1 MRPDLRDRFCNY
13 LKHWSFKKRIC
24 LFLIAFTLLLAGC
37 NSNKVK
43 VRGKVIGL
51 QGTVKLLAEMP
62 GQQGLVILAQQDV
75 TDGNIDLETEALQIP
90 ARVWVDVA
98 GKNTLEF
105 ILDSKD
111 QIWIQGKI
119 KFPDQIEVKGSGLD
133 MEYAKLKK
141 MFKEKYE
148 GPIEP
153 IDKAIKKIMEKPKRS
168 KEEEVLLGV
177 HQLQR
182 QRYIR
187 ARAKYVKNLIEVNP
201 TMELSLFLLQDELKD
216 SLDLQ
221 RELFKKLEIANK
233 ESNVYKTTAEK
244 LQ

>member
-1 MRPDLRDRFCNY
+1 M
-13 LKHWSFKKRIC
+13 KRIC

-75 TDGNIDLETEALQIP
+75 TDGNIDLETEALQIT

-233 ESNVYKTTAEK
+233 ESNIYKTTAEK

>member
-1 MRPDLRDRFCNY
+1 M
-13 LKHWSFKKRIC
+13 KRIC

-153 IDKAIKKIMEKPKRS
+153 IDKAIKQIMEKPKRS

-233 ESNVYKTTAEK
+233 ESNIYKTTAEK

>member
-1 MRPDLRDRFCNY
+1 M
-13 LKHWSFKKRIC
+13 KRIC

-51 QGTVKLLAEMP
+51 QGTVKLLAEIP

-233 ESNVYKTTAEK
+233 ESNIYKTTAEK

>member
-1 MRPDLRDRFCNY
+1 M
-13 LKHWSFKKRIC
+13 KRIC

-177 HQLQR
+177 HELQR

-187 ARAKYVKNLIEVNP
+187 ASAKYVKNLIEVNP

>member
-1 MRPDLRDRFCNY
+1 M
-13 LKHWSFKKRIC
+13 KRIC

-75 TDGNIDLETEALQIP
+75 TDGNIDLETEAL
-90 ARVWVDVA
+90 
-98 GKNTLEF
+98 
-105 ILDSKD
+105 
-111 QIWIQGKI
+111 IWIQGKI

-233 ESNVYKTTAEK
+233 ESNIYKTTAEK

>member
-1 MRPDLRDRFCNY
+1 M
-13 LKHWSFKKRIC
+13 KRIC

-90 ARVWVDVA
+90 ARVWVEKKK
-98 GKNTLEF
+98 KNTLEF

-233 ESNVYKTTAEK
+233 ESNIYKTTAEK

>member
-1 MRPDLRDRFCNY
+1 M
-13 LKHWSFKKRIC
+13 KRIC

-119 KFPDQIEVKGSGLD
+119 KCPDQIEVKGSGLD

-233 ESNVYKTTAEK
+233 ESNIYKTTAEK

>member
-1 MRPDLRDRFCNY
+1 M
-13 LKHWSFKKRIC
+13 KRIC

-201 TMELSLFLLQDELKD
+201 TTELSLFLLQDELKD

>member
-1 MRPDLRDRFCNY
+1 M
-13 LKHWSFKKRIC
+13 KRIC

-111 QIWIQGKI
+111 QIWIQGKS

-233 ESNVYKTTAEK
+233 ESNIYKTTAEK

>member
-1 MRPDLRDRFCNY
+1 M
-13 LKHWSFKKRIC
+13 KRIC

-233 ESNVYKTTAEK
+233 ERNVYKTTAEK

>member
-1 MRPDLRDRFCNY
+1 M
-13 LKHWSFKKRIC
+13 KRIC

-221 RELFKKLEIANK
+221 REMFKKLEIANK
-233 ESNVYKTTAEK
+233 ESNIYKTTAEK

>member
-1 MRPDLRDRFCNY
+1 M
-13 LKHWSFKKRIC
+13 KRIC

-133 MEYAKLKK
+133 MEYALKK

-233 ESNVYKTTAEK
+233 ESNIYKTTAEK

>member
-1 MRPDLRDRFCNY
+1 M
-13 LKHWSFKKRIC
+13 KRIC

-119 KFPDQIEVKGSGLD
+119 RFPDQIEVKGSGLD

-233 ESNVYKTTAEK
+233 ESNIYKTTAEK

>member
-1 MRPDLRDRFCNY
+1 M
-13 LKHWSFKKRIC
+13 KRIC
-24 LFLIAFTLLLAGC
+24 LFLIALTLLLAGC

-233 ESNVYKTTAEK
+233 ESNIYKTTAEK

>member
-1 MRPDLRDRFCNY
+1 M
-13 LKHWSFKKRIC
+13 KRIC
-24 LFLIAFTLLLAGC
+24 LFL
-37 NSNKVK
+37 K

-233 ESNVYKTTAEK
+233 ESNIYKTTAEK

>member
-1 MRPDLRDRFCNY
+1 M
-13 LKHWSFKKRIC
+13 KRIC

-233 ESNVYKTTAEK
+233 ESNIYRTTAEK

>member
-1 MRPDLRDRFCNY
+1 M
-13 LKHWSFKKRIC
+13 KRIC
-24 LFLIAFTLLLAGC
+24 LLLIAFTLLLAGC

-75 TDGNIDLETEALQIP
+75 TDGNIDLETEAWQIP

-233 ESNVYKTTAEK
+233 ESNIYKTTAEK

>member
-1 MRPDLRDRFCNY
+1 M
-13 LKHWSFKKRIC
+13 KRIC

-233 ESNVYKTTAEK
+233 ESNNYKTTAEK

>member
-1 MRPDLRDRFCNY
+1 M
-13 LKHWSFKKRIC
+13 KRIC

-119 KFPDQIEVKGSGLD
+119 KFPDQIEVKGSGLE

-201 TMELSLFLLQDELKD
+201 TLELSRFLLQDELKD

>member
-1 MRPDLRDRFCNY
+1 M
-13 LKHWSFKKRIC
+13 KRIC

-37 NSNKVK
+37 NYNKVK

-105 ILDSKD
+105 I
-111 QIWIQGKI
+111 WIQGKI

-168 KEEEVLLGV
+168 KEGEVLLGV

-233 ESNVYKTTAEK
+233 ESNIYKTTAEK

>member
-1 MRPDLRDRFCNY
+1 M
-13 LKHWSFKKRIC
+13 KRIC

-177 HQLQR
+177 RQLQR

-233 ESNVYKTTAEK
+233 ESNIYKTTAEK

>member
-1 MRPDLRDRFCNY
+1 M
-13 LKHWSFKKRIC
+13 KRIC

-105 ILDSKD
+105 ILESKD

>member
-1 MRPDLRDRFCNY
+1 M
-13 LKHWSFKKRIC
+13 KRIC

-133 MEYAKLKK
+133 MEYSKLKK

-233 ESNVYKTTAEK
+233 ESNIYKTTAEK

>member
-1 MRPDLRDRFCNY
+1 M
-13 LKHWSFKKRIC
+13 KRIC

-201 TMELSLFLLQDELKD
+201 TMEFSLFLLQDELKD

-233 ESNVYKTTAEK
+233 ESNIYKTTAEK

>member
-1 MRPDLRDRFCNY
+1 M
-13 LKHWSFKKRIC
+13 KRIC

-51 QGTVKLLAEMP
+51 QGTVKLLADMP

-233 ESNVYKTTAEK
+233 ESNIYKTTAEK

>member
-1 MRPDLRDRFCNY
+1 M
-13 LKHWSFKKRIC
+13 KRIC

-201 TMELSLFLLQDELKD
+201 TMVLSLFLLQDELKD

>member
-1 MRPDLRDRFCNY
+1 M
-13 LKHWSFKKRIC
+13 KSIC
-24 LFLIAFTLLLAGC
+24 LFLIAFTLLLAVC
-37 NSNKVK
+37 NANKVK

-182 QRYIR
+182 QCYIR

>member
-1 MRPDLRDRFCNY
+1 M
-13 LKHWSFKKRIC
+13 IC

-233 ESNVYKTTAEK
+233 ESNIYKTTAEK

>member
-1 MRPDLRDRFCNY
+1 M
-13 LKHWSFKKRIC
+13 KRIC

-119 KFPDQIEVKGSGLD
+119 KFPDQKEVKGSGLD

-233 ESNVYKTTAEK
+233 ESNIYKTTAEK

>member
-1 MRPDLRDRFCNY
+1 M
-13 LKHWSFKKRIC
+13 KRIC

-119 KFPDQIEVKGSGLD
+119 KAPDQIEVKGSGLD

-153 IDKAIKKIMEKPKRS
+153 IDKAIKKIMEKTKRS

-233 ESNVYKTTAEK
+233 ESNIYKTTAEK

>member
-1 MRPDLRDRFCNY
+1 M
-13 LKHWSFKKRIC
+13 KRIC

-187 ARAKYVKNLIEVNP
+187 ARAKYVKNLIEVNSRQP
-201 TMELSLFLLQDELKD
+201 ALAVRTRFKTCTKSAGGLPPPRFSASNFQLPAWGTGRPAIHAVSSGIPF
-216 SLDLQ
+216 Q
-221 RELFKKLEIANK
+221 RCGFK
-233 ESNVYKTTAEK
+233 
-244 LQ
+244 

>member
-1 MRPDLRDRFCNY
+1 M
-13 LKHWSFKKRIC
+13 KRIC

-233 ESNVYKTTAEK
+233 ESNIYKTTAEI

>member
-1 MRPDLRDRFCNY
+1 M
-13 LKHWSFKKRIC
+13 KRIC

-168 KEEEVLLGV
+168 KEEEEVLLGV

-233 ESNVYKTTAEK
+233 ESNIYKTTAEK

>member
-1 MRPDLRDRFCNY
+1 M
-13 LKHWSFKKRIC
+13 KRIC

-111 QIWIQGKI
+111 YSETNRNEGD
-119 KFPDQIEVKGSGLD
+119 FYLCTDCLD
-133 MEYAKLKK
+133 AQESLP
-141 MFKEKYE
+141 E
-148 GPIEP
+148 GET
-153 IDKAIKKIMEKPKRS
+153 
-168 KEEEVLLGV
+168 VLLYPARFEAV
-177 HQLQR
+177 LI
-182 QRYIR
+182 IR
-187 ARAKYVKNLIEVNP
+187 SLIAAIVLPAPESTSASRPFPVFP
-201 TMELSLFLLQDELKD
+201 EASLP
-216 SLDLQ
+216 
-221 RELFKKLEIANK
+221 
-233 ESNVYKTTAEK
+233 
-244 LQ
+244 